1 MPVFYPTMEDMNK
14 PFEDFIEKHERKIG
28 TIGLAK
34 IVPPPGW
41 SPRPQGTPGYEQ
53 DPDITIERCIK
64 QVGSR
69 GLVGEPEEAHIST
82 CIHGPSCMGLGG
94 LVWVERYWVDGLSTD
109 RWVSGFGVWV

>member
-1 MPVFYPTMEDMNK
+1 MSGHKKVTEVPVFYPTMEDMNK
-14 PFEDFIEKHERKIG
+14 PFEAFIEKHERKIG

-64 QVGSR
+64 QVGSLPRAR
-69 GLVGEPEEAHIST
+69 G
-82 CIHGPSCMGLGG
+82 GPHEHSWSFLHGLGWAG
-94 LVWVERYWVDGLSTD
+94 MGGEVLG
-109 RWVSGFGVWV
+109 